1 MKKIISLLLIA
12 FAINSCDDGNLIQE
26 NISFEDVETVESCT
40 NGIIYKLKDQES
52 LLLDVPEETFV
63 NETSTTTLD
72 ISTNRVVYR
81 FYNGTVSTDNICATI
96 PPATPIVT
104 DQWTATKGQI
114 VITTTA
120 KKESNTT
127 ANSTKITGY
136 NHNIV
141 LKNVTFEKSNGNQV
155 YETFVFGDYIT
166 TATNLPFL
174 FDQSLDK
181 CSSSN
186 QVYNFTSSEAMQLN
200 IDPSLIVNQVTPL
213 NTPRIGL
220 ISTTTNSLTYRL
232 FSGGV
237 LTNSYFCNA
246 VTPTT
251 PSINQE
257 WNAVAGVSNTSGI
270 IEVTTTTS
278 GPNTFKHTIVL
289 KKVTFKRGN
298 DDFLLGDNYTFG
310 DLLTTN

>member
-1 MKKIISLLLIA
+1 MSLLLIA

-26 NISFEDVETVESCT
+26 NISFEDVEAVESCT

-127 ANSTKITGY
+127 PNSTKITGY

-141 LKNVTFEKSNGNQV
+141 LKNVTFEKSIGFQV

-298 DDFLLGDNYTFG
+298 DDFLLGDNYSFG

>member
-1 MKKIISLLLIA
+1 MSLLLIA

-26 NISFEDVETVESCT
+26 NISFEDVEAVESCT

-127 ANSTKITGY
+127 PNSTKITGY

-141 LKNVTFEKSNGNQV
+141 LKNVTFEKSIGFQV

-232 FSGGV
+232 FTGGV

-298 DDFLLGDNYTFG
+298 DDFLLGDNYSFG
-310 DLLTTN
+310 ELLTTN

>member
-1 MKKIISLLLIA
+1 MKKVISLLIIA

-63 NETSTTTLD
+63 NEASITTLD

-114 VITTTA
+114 VITTKA

-127 ANSTKITGY
+127 PNSTKITGY

-141 LKNVTFEKSNGNQV
+141 LKNVTFEKSIGFQV
-155 YETFVFGDYIT
+155 YETFLFGDYIT

-213 NTPRIGL
+213 NTPRTGL
-220 ISTTTNSLTYRL
+220 ITSTTNSLTYRL

-298 DDFLLGDNYTFG
+298 DDFLLGDNYSFG

>member
-26 NISFEDVETVESCT
+26 NISFEDVEAVESCT

>member
-1 MKKIISLLLIA
+1 MKKVISLLLIA

>member
-1 MKKIISLLLIA
+1 MKKVISLLLIA

-26 NISFEDVETVESCT
+26 NISFEDVEAVESCT

-104 DQWTATKGQI
+104 DQRTATKGQI

>member
-1 MKKIISLLLIA
+1 
-12 FAINSCDDGNLIQE
+12 
-26 NISFEDVETVESCT
+26 
-40 NGIIYKLKDQES
+40 
-52 LLLDVPEETFV
+52 
-63 NETSTTTLD
+63 
-72 ISTNRVVYR
+72 
-81 FYNGTVSTDNICATI
+81 
-96 PPATPIVT
+96 
-104 DQWTATKGQI
+104 
-114 VITTTA
+114 
-120 KKESNTT
+120 
-127 ANSTKITGY
+127 
-136 NHNIV
+136 
-141 LKNVTFEKSNGNQV
+141 VTFEKSNGNQV
-155 YETFVFGDYIT
+155 YETFVFGDYST

-181 CSSSN
+181 CSSTN

-200 IDPSLIVNQVTPL
+200 IDPTLIANEVTPL

-220 ISTTTNSLTYRL
+220 ISSTTNSLTYRL
-232 FSGGV
+232 FMGGV

-298 DDFLLGDNYTFG
+298 DDFLLGDNYSFG